1 MLMADVDVAVNVA
14 VDAGV
19 TTVASAPLSI
29 FLVANAK
36 DVVLASIQYVYP
48 RSAP

>member
-29 FLVANAK
+29 FWL
-36 DVVLASIQYVYP
+36 LMLRTWY
-48 RSAP
+48 